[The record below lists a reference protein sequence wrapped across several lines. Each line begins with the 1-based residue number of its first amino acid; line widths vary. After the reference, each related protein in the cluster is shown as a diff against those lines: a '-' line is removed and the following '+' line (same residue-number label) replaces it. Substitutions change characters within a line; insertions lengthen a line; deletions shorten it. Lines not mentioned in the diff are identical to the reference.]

1 MTSLKLNLSSVC
13 QHRAILMFAV
23 FFGATAIATPAIGWH
38 STGPAMQSQDD
49 SPRELAG
56 VSASASFRT
65 KDDLPLDTQAKT
77 AVSMLYRLQKA
88 SPATLDRFAFFSK
101 DVSLTQA
108 RDETIDFR
116 FWLFRFS
123 ANLTKIQKVPIA
135 DAPETS
141 DSIGHL
147 YRCTALATDS
157 TGSSIPCTILTRSV
171 PSQLPLETEID
182 TPIQVTGLLY
192 CRALV
197 CNPVEVGPTAQ
208 PTNANQ
214 PTLVFIADR
223 LAWFPQIESIADK
236 QMIALASAGFD
247 VAQLDRVKSCN
258 GKALGTKDADAF
270 YQMLTTV
277 GAADDLPPAVPIKS
291 VIAKSVENIGAR
303 VELTARCRACT
314 RVEVSD
320 PDKRERYGID
330 HFYQMF
336 VFPDLDQAI
345 VLTENTPD
353 GPAKAVYKRF
363 PVTICAAQL
372 PAGLSPDDVTGSALA
387 IDGTFF
393 RIWKYDAEIN
403 QQANTS
409 ATISPLIITR
419 DIEVV
424 ETAPWMNH
432 LVTWVFGSIAAI
444 IAFMY
449 AYHRVFSKKQTRPS
463 ESILDTLPEQIDVTG
478 LE

>member
-1 MTSLKLNLSSVC
+1 MTSLRLIQLSSVC
-13 QHRAILMFAV
+13 HHRATLVLAM
-23 FFGATAIATPAIGWH
+23 FFGAITIATPATAI
-38 STGPAMQSQDD
+38 QSQDD

-56 VSASASFRT
+56 ISASASFNT
-65 KDDLPLDTQAKT
+65 IDDLPLDLQDKT
-77 AVSMLYRLQKA
+77 AISMLYRLRKA
-88 SPATLDRFAFFSK
+88 SPVTLDRFAAFSK

-123 ANLTKIQKVPIA
+123 ANLTKIQKVPIT
-135 DAPETS
+135 DAPSTS

-157 TGSSIPCTILTRSV
+157 AGISIPCTILTRSI

-197 CNPVEVGPTAQ
+197 STSVEAGPTGR
-208 PTNANQ
+208 PTDANQ

-223 LAWFPQIESIADK
+223 LAWFPKTESVADK
-236 QMIALASAGFD
+236 QMVALASTGFD
-247 VAQLDRVKSCN
+247 VAQLDRIKSCN

-277 GAADDLPPAVPIKS
+277 GATSDLPPAVPIKS
-291 VIAKSVENIGAR
+291 VIAKSTENIGAR

-320 PDKRERYGID
+320 PDKRERYSID

-345 VLTENTPD
+345 VLSENTPD

-363 PVTICAAQL
+363 PVTICATQL
-372 PAGLSPDDVTGSALA
+372 PAGLSPEDVTGNPIA

-419 DIEVV
+419 DIEVI
-424 ETAPWMNH
+424 ESALWMNH
-432 LVTWVFGSIAAI
+432 IVTWGFGGIAALV
-444 IAFMY
+444 AFMY
-449 AYHRVFSKKQTRPS
+449 AYHRVFSKKQTRPA
-463 ESILDTLPEQIDVTG
+463 ESILDSLPEKIDATG

>member
-1 MTSLKLNLSSVC
+1 MLV
-13 QHRAILMFAV
+13 V
-23 FFGATAIATPAIGWH
+23 FFWVTAIAIPA
-38 STGPAMQSQDD
+38 TAMQYQDD

-56 VSASASFRT
+56 ISASVSFDT
-65 KDDLPLDTQAKT
+65 KDDLPLDPQAKT
-77 AVSMLYRLQKA
+77 VVNMLYRLQKA
-88 SPATLDRFAFFSK
+88 SPATLDRFAAFSK
-101 DVSLTQA
+101 DVRLTQA

-135 DAPETS
+135 DAPPTS
-141 DSIGHL
+141 DSIDHL

-157 TGSSIPCTILTRSV
+157 TGSSIPCTILTRSI

-182 TPIQVTGLLY
+182 TSIQVTGLLY

-197 CNPVEVGPTAQ
+197 STPVEAGPADQ
-208 PTNANQ
+208 PTGANQ

-223 LAWFPQIESIADK
+223 LGWFPKKESAADK
-236 QMIALASAGFD
+236 QMVALASTGFD
-247 VAQLDRVKSCN
+247 IAQLDRIKSCN

-277 GAADDLPPAVPIKS
+277 GTGHDIPPAVPIKS
-291 VIAKSVENIGAR
+291 VIAKSTENIGAR

-314 RVEVSD
+314 RVKVGD

-363 PVTICAAQL
+363 PVTICATQL
-372 PAGLSPDDVTGSALA
+372 PEGLSPEDVSGSAIS

-419 DIEVV
+419 DIKVI
-424 ETAPWMNH
+424 ETASWMNH
-432 LVTWVFGSIAAI
+432 LVTWVFGGIAAL

-449 AYHRVFSKKQTRPS
+449 AYHRVFSKKQTRPT
-463 ESILDTLPEQIDVTG
+463 ESILDTLPDQIDVTG

>member
-1 MTSLKLNLSSVC
+1 MTSLKRKHLSSVC
-13 QHRAILMFAV
+13 RYRGTLLLAT
-23 FFGATAIATPAIGWH
+23 FFLTITIATSVA
-38 STGPAMQSQDD
+38 ARQVQDD

-56 VSASASFRT
+56 ISASASFNT
-65 KDDLPLDTQAKT
+65 KDDLPLDLQAPT
-77 AVSMLYRLQKA
+77 AINMLYRLRKA
-88 SPATLDRFAFFSK
+88 SPATLDHFAAFSK

-116 FWLFRFS
+116 YWLFRFS
-123 ANLTKIQKVPIA
+123 ANLTKIQRVPIA
-135 DAPETS
+135 GAPQTS

-147 YRCTALATDS
+147 YRCTAVATDP
-157 TGSSIPCTILTRSV
+157 TGSSIPCTILARSI
-171 PSQLPLETEID
+171 PSQLPRDTEID

-197 CNPVEVGPTAQ
+197 SIPVEVGPAGQ
-208 PTNANQ
+208 PANA

-223 LAWFPQIESIADK
+223 LAWFPQSESVADK
-236 QMIALASAGFD
+236 QMIALSSTGFD

-277 GAADDLPPAVPIKS
+277 GIAHDLPPTVPIKS
-291 VIAKSVENIGAR
+291 VIAKSTENIGSR

-314 RVEVSD
+314 RVKVSD

-345 VLTENTPD
+345 VLTEDTPN
-353 GPAKAVYKRF
+353 GPTKAVYKRF

-372 PAGLSPDDVTGSALA
+372 PTGLSPEDVTGSAIS

-393 RIWKYDAEIN
+393 RIWKYDSEIN
-403 QQANTS
+403 QQAKTS
-409 ATISPLIITR
+409 GTISPLIITQG
-419 DIEVV
+419 IEVI

-432 LVTWVFGSIAAI
+432 LVTWVFGSIAAL

-463 ESILDTLPEQIDVTG
+463 ESVLDTLPEQIDVTG
-478 LE
+478 FE

>member
-1 MTSLKLNLSSVC
+1 MTSLKRSPLSSVR
-13 QHRAILMFAV
+13 QHRAIWMLVV
-23 FFGATAIATPAIGWH
+23 FFWVTAIAIPA
-38 STGPAMQSQDD
+38 TAMQYQDD

-56 VSASASFRT
+56 ISASVSFDT
-65 KDDLPLDTQAKT
+65 KDDLPLDPQAKT
-77 AVSMLYRLQKA
+77 VVNMLYRLQKA
-88 SPATLDRFAFFSK
+88 SPATLDRFAAFSK
-101 DVSLTQA
+101 DVRLTQA

-135 DAPETS
+135 DAPPTS
-141 DSIGHL
+141 DSIDHL

-157 TGSSIPCTILTRSV
+157 TGSSIPCTILTRSI

-182 TPIQVTGLLY
+182 TSIQVTGLLY

-197 CNPVEVGPTAQ
+197 STPVEAGPADQ
-208 PTNANQ
+208 PTGANQ

-223 LAWFPQIESIADK
+223 LGWFPKKESAADK
-236 QMIALASAGFD
+236 QMVALASTGFD
-247 VAQLDRVKSCN
+247 IAQLDRIKSCN

-277 GAADDLPPAVPIKS
+277 GTGHDIPPAVPIKS
-291 VIAKSVENIGAR
+291 VIAKSTENIGAR

-314 RVEVSD
+314 RVKVGD

-363 PVTICAAQL
+363 PVTICATQL
-372 PAGLSPDDVTGSALA
+372 PEGLSPEDVSGSAIS

-419 DIEVV
+419 DIKVI
-424 ETAPWMNH
+424 ETASWMNH
-432 LVTWVFGSIAAI
+432 LVTWVFGGIAAL

-449 AYHRVFSKKQTRPS
+449 AYHRVFSKKQTRPT
-463 ESILDTLPEQIDVTG
+463 ESILDTLPDQIDVTG

>member
-1 MTSLKLNLSSVC
+1 MTSLNRPSLSRAC
-13 QHRAILMFAV
+13 QYRTPLMLVV
-23 FFGATAIATPAIGWH
+23 FFWASAIAIPA
-38 STGPAMQSQDD
+38 PAMQYQND

-56 VSASASFRT
+56 ISASASFNT
-65 KDDLPLDTQAKT
+65 KDDLPLDPQAKT
-77 AVSMLYRLQKA
+77 AVNMLYRLRKA
-88 SPATLDRFAFFSK
+88 SPATLDRFAAFSK

-108 RDETIDFR
+108 RDEAIDFR
-116 FWLFRFS
+116 FWLFRFP

-135 DAPETS
+135 DAPSTS

-157 TGSSIPCTILTRSV
+157 TGSSIPCTILTRSI
-171 PSQLPLETEID
+171 PSQLPLETAID
-182 TPIQVTGLLY
+182 TPIQVTGMLY
-192 CRALV
+192 CRALIST
-197 CNPVEVGPTAQ
+197 PAKVEPAGQ
-208 PTNANQ
+208 PTDADQ

-223 LAWFPQIESIADK
+223 LGWFPKTESVADK
-236 QMIALASAGFD
+236 QMVALASTGFD
-247 VAQLDRVKSCN
+247 VAQLDRIKSCN

-270 YQMLTTV
+270 YHLLTTV
-277 GAADDLPPAVPIKS
+277 GTGHDIPPAVPIKS
-291 VIAKSVENIGAR
+291 VIAKSTENIGAR
-303 VELTARCRACT
+303 VELTARCRTCT
-314 RVEVSD
+314 RVKVTD

-345 VLTENTPD
+345 VLTENTPN
-353 GPAKAVYKRF
+353 GPAKTVYKRF
-363 PVTICAAQL
+363 PVTICATQL
-372 PAGLSPDDVTGSALA
+372 PAGLSPEDVTGNPIS

-393 RIWKYDAEIN
+393 RIWQYDAEIN
-403 QQANTS
+403 QQANNS

-419 DIEVV
+419 DIEVI

-432 LVTWVFGSIAAI
+432 IVTWVFGIIAAL

-449 AYHRVFSKKQTRPS
+449 AYHRVFSKKQNRPA
-463 ESILDTLPEQIDVTG
+463 ESILDTLPDQIDVTG

>member
-1 MTSLKLNLSSVC
+1 MTSLKSDHPLSVC
-13 QHRAILMFAV
+13 QHRARLMLIV
-23 FFGATAIATPAIGWH
+23 FFWATAIAPPVT
-38 STGPAMQSQDD
+38 AMQYQDD

-56 VSASASFRT
+56 ISASVSFDT
-65 KDDLPLDTQAKT
+65 KDDLPLDPQAKT
-77 AVSMLYRLQKA
+77 AVSMLYRLRKA
-88 SPATLDRFAFFSK
+88 SPSTLDRFAAFSK

-116 FWLFRFS
+116 FWLFRFP

-135 DAPETS
+135 GAPQTT

-157 TGSSIPCTILTRSV
+157 TGSSIPCTILTRSI
-171 PSQLPLETEID
+171 PSQLPLETEIN
-182 TPIQVTGLLY
+182 TPIQVTGFLY

-197 CNPVEVGPTAQ
+197 RTSVEAGPADQ
-208 PTNANQ
+208 PTDANQ
-214 PTLVFIADR
+214 PTLVFIADHF
-223 LAWFPQIESIADK
+223 AWFPKTASVANK
-236 QMIALASAGFD
+236 QMVALASTGFD
-247 VAQLDRVKSCN
+247 VAQLDQVKSCN
-258 GKALGTKDADAF
+258 GKALGAKDADAF
-270 YQMLTTV
+270 YQMLATV
-277 GAADDLPPAVPIKS
+277 GATNELPPAIPIKS
-291 VIAKSVENIGAR
+291 VIAKSTENIGAR
-303 VELTARCRACT
+303 VELTARCRTCT
-314 RVEVSD
+314 RVKITD

-336 VFPDLDQAI
+336 VFPELDQAI

-363 PVTICAAQL
+363 PVTICATRL
-372 PAGLSPDDVTGSALA
+372 PAGLSPEDINGNAIS

-403 QQANTS
+403 RQANIS
-409 ATISPLIITR
+409 ATISPLIITQ
-419 DIEVV
+419 DIEVI
-424 ETAPWMNH
+424 ETASWMNH
-432 LVTWVFGSIAAI
+432 LVTWVFGGIAAL

-449 AYHRVFSKKQTRPS
+449 AYHRVFRKKQTLPS
-463 ESILDTLPEQIDVTG
+463 QSILETLPDQIDVTG

>member
-1 MTSLKLNLSSVC
+1 MTSLKRSPLSSVR
-13 QHRAILMFAV
+13 QHRAIWMLVV
-23 FFGATAIATPAIGWH
+23 FFWATAVTTPA
-38 STGPAMQSQDD
+38 TAMQYQDD

-56 VSASASFRT
+56 ISASVSFDT
-65 KDDLPLDTQAKT
+65 KDDLPLDPQAKT
-77 AVSMLYRLQKA
+77 VVNMLYRLQKA
-88 SPATLDRFAFFSK
+88 SPATLDRFAAFSK
-101 DVSLTQA
+101 DVRLTQA

-135 DAPETS
+135 DAPPTS
-141 DSIGHL
+141 DSIDHL

-157 TGSSIPCTILTRSV
+157 TGSSIPCTILTRSI

-182 TPIQVTGLLY
+182 TSIQVTGLLY

-197 CNPVEVGPTAQ
+197 STPVEAGPADQ
-208 PTNANQ
+208 PTGANQ

-223 LAWFPQIESIADK
+223 LGWFPKKESAADK
-236 QMIALASAGFD
+236 QMVALASTGFD
-247 VAQLDRVKSCN
+247 IAQLDRIKSCN

-277 GAADDLPPAVPIKS
+277 GTGHDIPPAVPIKS
-291 VIAKSVENIGAR
+291 VIAKSTENIGAR

-314 RVEVSD
+314 RVKVGD

-363 PVTICAAQL
+363 PVTICATQL
-372 PAGLSPDDVTGSALA
+372 PEGLSPEDVSGSAIS

-419 DIEVV
+419 DIKVI
-424 ETAPWMNH
+424 ETASWMNH
-432 LVTWVFGSIAAI
+432 LVTWVFGGIAAL

-449 AYHRVFSKKQTRPS
+449 AYHRVFSKKQTRPT
-463 ESILDTLPEQIDVTG
+463 ESILDTLPDQIDVTG

>member
-1 MTSLKLNLSSVC
+1 MLV
-13 QHRAILMFAV
+13 V
-23 FFGATAIATPAIGWH
+23 FFWVTAIAIPA
-38 STGPAMQSQDD
+38 TAMQYQDD

-56 VSASASFRT
+56 ISASVSFDT
-65 KDDLPLDTQAKT
+65 KDDLPLDPQAKT
-77 AVSMLYRLQKA
+77 VVNMLYRLQKA
-88 SPATLDRFAFFSK
+88 SPATLDRFAAFSK
-101 DVSLTQA
+101 DVRLTQA

-135 DAPETS
+135 DAPPTS
-141 DSIGHL
+141 DSIDHL

-157 TGSSIPCTILTRSV
+157 TGSSIPCTILTRSI

-182 TPIQVTGLLY
+182 TSIQVTGLLY

-197 CNPVEVGPTAQ
+197 STPVEAGPADQ
-208 PTNANQ
+208 PTGANQ

-223 LAWFPQIESIADK
+223 LGWFPKKESAADK
-236 QMIALASAGFD
+236 QMVALASTGFD
-247 VAQLDRVKSCN
+247 VAQLDRIKSCN

-277 GAADDLPPAVPIKS
+277 GTGHDIPPAVPIKS
-291 VIAKSVENIGAR
+291 VIAKSTENIGAR

-314 RVEVSD
+314 RVKVGD

-363 PVTICAAQL
+363 PVTICATQL
-372 PAGLSPDDVTGSALA
+372 PEGLSPEDVSGSAIS

-419 DIEVV
+419 DIKVI
-424 ETAPWMNH
+424 ETASWMNH
-432 LVTWVFGSIAAI
+432 LVTWVFGGIAAL

-449 AYHRVFSKKQTRPS
+449 AYHRVFSKKQTRPT
-463 ESILDTLPEQIDVTG
+463 ESILDTLPDQIDVTG

>member
-1 MTSLKLNLSSVC
+1 MLV
-13 QHRAILMFAV
+13 V
-23 FFGATAIATPAIGWH
+23 FFWVTAIAIPA
-38 STGPAMQSQDD
+38 TAMQYQDD

-56 VSASASFRT
+56 ISASVSFDT
-65 KDDLPLDTQAKT
+65 KDDLRLDPQAKT
-77 AVSMLYRLQKA
+77 AVNMLYRLQKA
-88 SPATLDRFAFFSK
+88 SPATLDRFAAFSK
-101 DVSLTQA
+101 DVRLTQA

-116 FWLFRFS
+116 FWLFRFP

-135 DAPETS
+135 DAPPTS

-157 TGSSIPCTILTRSV
+157 TGSSILCTILTRSI

-197 CNPVEVGPTAQ
+197 STPMEVGPTDQ
-208 PTNANQ
+208 PTDANQ

-223 LAWFPQIESIADK
+223 LGWFPKKESVADK
-236 QMIALASAGFD
+236 QMVALASTGFD
-247 VAQLDRVKSCN
+247 VAQLDRIKSCN

-270 YQMLTTV
+270 YHLLTTV
-277 GAADDLPPAVPIKS
+277 GTGHDIPPAVPIKS
-291 VIAKSVENIGAR
+291 VIAKSTENIGAR

-314 RVEVSD
+314 KVKVSD

-363 PVTICAAQL
+363 PVTICATQL
-372 PAGLSPDDVTGSALA
+372 PAGLSPEDVTGNPIS

-419 DIEVV
+419 DIEVI

-432 LVTWVFGSIAAI
+432 LVTWVFGGIAAL

-449 AYHRVFSKKQTRPS
+449 AYHRVFSKKQTRPT
-463 ESILDTLPEQIDVTG
+463 ESILDTLPDQIDVTG

>member
-1 MTSLKLNLSSVC
+1 MLV
-13 QHRAILMFAV
+13 V
-23 FFGATAIATPAIGWH
+23 FFWATAVTTPA
-38 STGPAMQSQDD
+38 TAMQYQDD

-56 VSASASFRT
+56 ISASVSFDT
-65 KDDLPLDTQAKT
+65 KDDLPLDPQAKT
-77 AVSMLYRLQKA
+77 VVNMLYRLQKA
-88 SPATLDRFAFFSK
+88 SPATLDRFAAFSK
-101 DVSLTQA
+101 DVRLTQA

-135 DAPETS
+135 DAPPTS
-141 DSIGHL
+141 DSIDHL

-157 TGSSIPCTILTRSV
+157 TGSSIPCTILTRSI

-182 TPIQVTGLLY
+182 TSIQVTGLLY

-197 CNPVEVGPTAQ
+197 STPVEAGPADQ
-208 PTNANQ
+208 PTGANQ

-223 LAWFPQIESIADK
+223 LGWFPKKESAADK
-236 QMIALASAGFD
+236 QMVALASTGFD
-247 VAQLDRVKSCN
+247 IAQLDRIKSCN

-277 GAADDLPPAVPIKS
+277 GTGHDIPPAVPIKS
-291 VIAKSVENIGAR
+291 VIAKSTENIGAR

-314 RVEVSD
+314 RVKVGD

-363 PVTICAAQL
+363 PVTICATQL
-372 PAGLSPDDVTGSALA
+372 PEGLSPEDVSGSAIS

-419 DIEVV
+419 DIKVI
-424 ETAPWMNH
+424 ETASWMNH
-432 LVTWVFGSIAAI
+432 LVTWVFGGIAAL

-449 AYHRVFSKKQTRPS
+449 AYHRVFSKKQTRPT
-463 ESILDTLPEQIDVTG
+463 ESILDTLPDQIDVTG

>member
-1 MTSLKLNLSSVC
+1 MLV
-13 QHRAILMFAV
+13 V
-23 FFGATAIATPAIGWH
+23 FFWVTAIAIPA
-38 STGPAMQSQDD
+38 TAMQYQDD

-56 VSASASFRT
+56 ISASVSFDT
-65 KDDLPLDTQAKT
+65 KDDLRLDPQAKT
-77 AVSMLYRLQKA
+77 AVNMLYRLQKA
-88 SPATLDRFAFFSK
+88 SPATLDRFAAFSK
-101 DVSLTQA
+101 DVRLIQA

-116 FWLFRFS
+116 FWLFRFP

-135 DAPETS
+135 DAPPTS
-141 DSIGHL
+141 DSIDHL

-157 TGSSIPCTILTRSV
+157 TGSSIPCTILTRSI

-182 TPIQVTGLLY
+182 TSIQVTGLLY

-197 CNPVEVGPTAQ
+197 STPVEAGPADQ
-208 PTNANQ
+208 PTGANQ

-223 LAWFPQIESIADK
+223 LGWFPKKESAADK
-236 QMIALASAGFD
+236 QMVALASTGFD
-247 VAQLDRVKSCN
+247 IAQLDRIKSCN

-277 GAADDLPPAVPIKS
+277 GTGHDIPPAVPIKS
-291 VIAKSVENIGAR
+291 VIAKSTENIGAR

-314 RVEVSD
+314 RVKVGD

-363 PVTICAAQL
+363 PVTICATQL
-372 PAGLSPDDVTGSALA
+372 PEGLSPEDVSGSAIS

-419 DIEVV
+419 DIKVI
-424 ETAPWMNH
+424 ETASWMNH
-432 LVTWVFGSIAAI
+432 LVTWVFGGIAAL

-449 AYHRVFSKKQTRPS
+449 AYHRVFSKKQTRPT
-463 ESILDTLPEQIDVTG
+463 ESILDTLPDQIDVTG

>member
-1 MTSLKLNLSSVC
+1 MLV
-13 QHRAILMFAV
+13 V
-23 FFGATAIATPAIGWH
+23 FFWVTAIAIPA
-38 STGPAMQSQDD
+38 TAMQYQDD

-56 VSASASFRT
+56 ISASVSFDT
-65 KDDLPLDTQAKT
+65 KDDLRLDPQAKT
-77 AVSMLYRLQKA
+77 AVNMLYRLQKA
-88 SPATLDRFAFFSK
+88 SPATLDRFAAFSK
-101 DVSLTQA
+101 DVRLTQA

-116 FWLFRFS
+116 FWLFRFP

-135 DAPETS
+135 DAPPTS

-157 TGSSIPCTILTRSV
+157 TGSSILCTILTRSI

-197 CNPVEVGPTAQ
+197 STPVEAGPADQ
-208 PTNANQ
+208 PTDANQ

-223 LAWFPQIESIADK
+223 LGWFPKKESVADK
-236 QMIALASAGFD
+236 QMVALASTGFD
-247 VAQLDRVKSCN
+247 VAQLDRIKSCN

-270 YQMLTTV
+270 YHLLTTV
-277 GAADDLPPAVPIKS
+277 GTGHDIPPAVPIKS
-291 VIAKSVENIGAR
+291 VIAKSTENIGAR

-314 RVEVSD
+314 KVKVSD

-363 PVTICAAQL
+363 PVTICATQL
-372 PAGLSPDDVTGSALA
+372 PAGLSPEDVTGNPIS

-419 DIEVV
+419 DIEVI
-424 ETAPWMNH
+424 ETAPWINH
-432 LVTWVFGSIAAI
+432 LVTWVFGGIAAL

-449 AYHRVFSKKQTRPS
+449 AYHRVFSKKQTRPT
-463 ESILDTLPEQIDVTG
+463 ESILDTLPDQIDVTG

>member
-1 MTSLKLNLSSVC
+1 MLV
-13 QHRAILMFAV
+13 V
-23 FFGATAIATPAIGWH
+23 FFWVTAIAIPA
-38 STGPAMQSQDD
+38 TAMQYQDD

-56 VSASASFRT
+56 ISASVSFDT
-65 KDDLPLDTQAKT
+65 KDDLPLDPQAKT
-77 AVSMLYRLQKA
+77 VVNMLYRLQKA
-88 SPATLDRFAFFSK
+88 SPATLDRFAAFSK
-101 DVSLTQA
+101 DVRLTQA

-135 DAPETS
+135 DAPPTS
-141 DSIGHL
+141 DSIDHL

-157 TGSSIPCTILTRSV
+157 TGSSIPCTILTRSI

-182 TPIQVTGLLY
+182 TSIQVTGLLY

-197 CNPVEVGPTAQ
+197 STPVEAGPADQ
-208 PTNANQ
+208 PTGANQ

-223 LAWFPQIESIADK
+223 LGWFPKKESAADK
-236 QMIALASAGFD
+236 QMVALASTGFD
-247 VAQLDRVKSCN
+247 IAQLDRIKSCN

-277 GAADDLPPAVPIKS
+277 GTGHDIPPAVPIKS
-291 VIAKSVENIGAR
+291 VIAKSTENIGAR

-314 RVEVSD
+314 RVKVGD

-363 PVTICAAQL
+363 PVTICATQL
-372 PAGLSPDDVTGSALA
+372 PEGLSPEDVSGSAIS

-419 DIEVV
+419 DIKVIEK
-424 ETAPWMNH
+424 ASWMNH
-432 LVTWVFGSIAAI
+432 LVTWVFGGIAAL

-449 AYHRVFSKKQTRPS
+449 AYHRVFSKKQTRPT
-463 ESILDTLPEQIDVTG
+463 ESILDTLPDQIDVTG